1 MPVDLSQFAPGGP
14 AGGSAPTPGQ
24 PAPAPASGGVDLS
37 QFAPAGAQAPS
48 SGGGG
53 GLLHTLGH
61 IAGDVVKPL
70 GQGLA
75 LVSAPKIASGLYHT
89 AGDIAQSVGIS
100 PEQMLEHVKG
110 VDPFYHPSAATVQ
123 KTSSPAVN
131 AIFGNPTNVPA
142 QNGRPGIAKGEKGL
156 HVLAAQAPALTG
168 AGVGLEHTVAG
179 AGQLPV
185 AAAQAAAQ
193 RSLAPLQNSIYG
205 KDIQKEGVLGF
216 GLQTVGNAALLA
228 GGVGAGL
235 DALGAGDAA
244 EAARLTQNAADI
256 AARQGVEGGYE
267 SAAHADELAQ
277 QAAHAGQ
284 DTAAAEHATA
294 AQNLSK
300 AADLQGQVAEQSPT
314 MQRLNQVR
322 QGLNTFEH
330 MGNQVAGAPVEL
342 YTKYIPGALDKIL
355 PGENAFSSAVSGAA
369 SKVAN
374 VAAKIPK
381 VGEMME
387 KAPVR
392 NLAQE
397 GAAERARLAQPVKVA
412 FTQAAKLTP
421 EVDDQLATQLVRR
434 GDVNVTTAPQLDA
447 MSDEQLQAHI
457 DRTGIDATPEAIR
470 TAVEYVQNPD
480 SHPEI
485 TQAKSLLDSVQAPAD
500 RRFAAGR
507 GASQILGEPALAER
521 EAKVAGEASPAGIAA
536 RQAKI
541 SDLLRQIEDER
552 DAILQRNL
560 EPQAG
565 QLTDAQQRRLAQDA
579 GTVKTL
585 QQQVAKEEARSG
597 RTATAHEAAATGVIG
612 RDQARI
618 ANIAGGARESLQ
630 AAARTAA
637 EDRLLNLQQRVV
649 AGEKVDPLALQRAQE
664 AVDAE
669 SPAPADRTKIQQQT
683 NRRAAVANARTGG
696 EAAATE
702 RLTAAEAAR
711 QARAESGARGAL
723 GNAQEATGARSE
735 RFRQQAAARAAAQ
748 DNARLAVLADRYA
761 RLQAMHDEVPN
772 ALRVQAPQVR
782 TAVQS
787 AAETRASLLQAAQ
800 EAHAAGD
807 VAEGQRLAALAGK
820 AAPTAADLQAT
831 GVSPTFLP
839 GSEVPEKPV
848 AGAGSRP
855 RVSAVKKLGSERMR
869 TGIGGP
875 MDYESQQ
882 ALYENN
888 IAGQVRNEV
897 NRRLLTGVAQ
907 PASAHVEDS
916 SLAGRDLADELAAKD
931 RVPVGLVHK
940 GGVDT
945 VDQLRDDEVTPD
957 TPTMSKVQFEEYKKQ
972 FAPQQKPGALRTVE
986 NAGRL
991 TKLIGPGFT
1000 LRKGLTDAVLNSTVG
1015 GVSLPEFAA
1024 HVPEALAQGR
1034 EGTLPANLG
1043 AVGKPNLENAGTVDR
1058 ALSKVAEKGMV
1069 GFRTAD
1075 NINRGALYGA
1085 LRDQGLSPLQAE
1097 ARVQAVAG
1105 NIGEVN
1111 RQAGGLRSLL
1121 TYPGWQL
1128 HLAKVLASI
1137 PVEHLGGL
1145 LQSGAVANAATRSY
1159 NEAHPN
1165 QQPTMGGIEDALNPF
1180 SSMLGMGKG
1189 VPGEGALRNVS
1200 TRLGSMVAP
1209 LPEFVGNLLGVD
1221 VRKGSTDRLGQPFG
1235 QNTYGTQLL
1244 PQNVAG
1250 MFANTYLPQL
1260 AQVEDVAGRANT
1272 PAGYVPYRNTNTRP
1286 ETTSTGVQVKPGS
1299 TKLGA
1304 IANLLGVPV
1313 AQKVTPAKKKG

>member
-37 QFAPAGAQAPS
+37 HFAPAGAQAPS

-168 AGVGLEHTVAG
+168 AGVGLEH
-179 AGQLPV
+179 
-185 AAAQAAAQ
+185 
-193 RSLAPLQNSIYG
+193 
-205 KDIQKEGVLGF
+205 
-216 GLQTVGNAALLA
+216 TVGNAALLA

-507 GASQILGEPALAER
+507 GASQIL
-521 EAKVAGEASPAGIAA
+521 
-536 RQAKI
+536 
-541 SDLLRQIEDER
+541 
-552 DAILQRNL
+552 
-560 EPQAG
+560 
-565 QLTDAQQRRLAQDA
+565 
-579 GTVKTL
+579 
-585 QQQVAKEEARSG
+585 
-597 RTATAHEAAATGVIG
+597 
-612 RDQARI
+612 
-618 ANIAGGARESLQ
+618 
-630 AAARTAA
+630 
-637 EDRLLNLQQRVV
+637 
-649 AGEKVDPLALQRAQE
+649 
-664 AVDAE
+664 
-669 SPAPADRTKIQQQT
+669 
-683 NRRAAVANARTGG
+683 
-696 EAAATE
+696 
-702 RLTAAEAAR
+702 
-711 QARAESGARGAL
+711 
-723 GNAQEATGARSE
+723 
-735 RFRQQAAARAAAQ
+735 
-748 DNARLAVLADRYA
+748 
-761 RLQAMHDEVPN
+761 
-772 ALRVQAPQVR
+772 
-782 TAVQS
+782 
-787 AAETRASLLQAAQ
+787 
-800 EAHAAGD
+800 
-807 VAEGQRLAALAGK
+807 
-820 AAPTAADLQAT
+820 
-831 GVSPTFLP
+831 
-839 GSEVPEKPV
+839 
-848 AGAGSRP
+848 
-855 RVSAVKKLGSERMR
+855 
-869 TGIGGP
+869 
-875 MDYESQQ
+875 
-882 ALYENN
+882 
-888 IAGQVRNEV
+888 
-897 NRRLLTGVAQ
+897 
-907 PASAHVEDS
+907 
-916 SLAGRDLADELAAKD
+916 
-931 RVPVGLVHK
+931 
-940 GGVDT
+940 
-945 VDQLRDDEVTPD
+945 
-957 TPTMSKVQFEEYKKQ
+957 
-972 FAPQQKPGALRTVE
+972 
-986 NAGRL
+986 
-991 TKLIGPGFT
+991 
-1000 LRKGLTDAVLNSTVG
+1000 
-1015 GVSLPEFAA
+1015 
-1024 HVPEALAQGR
+1024 
-1034 EGTLPANLG
+1034 
-1043 AVGKPNLENAGTVDR
+1043 
-1058 ALSKVAEKGMV
+1058 
-1069 GFRTAD
+1069 
-1075 NINRGALYGA
+1075 
-1085 LRDQGLSPLQAE
+1085 
-1097 ARVQAVAG
+1097 
-1105 NIGEVN
+1105 
-1111 RQAGGLRSLL
+1111 
-1121 TYPGWQL
+1121 
-1128 HLAKVLASI
+1128 
-1137 PVEHLGGL
+1137 
-1145 LQSGAVANAATRSY
+1145 
-1159 NEAHPN
+1159 
-1165 QQPTMGGIEDALNPF
+1165 
-1180 SSMLGMGKG
+1180 
-1189 VPGEGALRNVS
+1189 
-1200 TRLGSMVAP
+1200 
-1209 LPEFVGNLLGVD
+1209 
-1221 VRKGSTDRLGQPFG
+1221 
-1235 QNTYGTQLL
+1235 
-1244 PQNVAG
+1244 
-1250 MFANTYLPQL
+1250 
-1260 AQVEDVAGRANT
+1260 
-1272 PAGYVPYRNTNTRP
+1272 
-1286 ETTSTGVQVKPGS
+1286 
-1299 TKLGA
+1299 
-1304 IANLLGVPV
+1304 
-1313 AQKVTPAKKKG
+1313 